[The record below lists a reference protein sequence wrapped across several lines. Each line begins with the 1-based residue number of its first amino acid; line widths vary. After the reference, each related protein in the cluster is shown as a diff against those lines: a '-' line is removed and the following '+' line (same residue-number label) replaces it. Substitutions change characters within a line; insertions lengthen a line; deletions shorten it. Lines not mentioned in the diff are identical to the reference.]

1 MENKTYKCFSIKRPK
16 DTVKVILIRH
26 KIEEQYSFVNL
37 TKGHICPCKF
47 HSVEDAMKDLE
58 EYKRRGDIIEYKE
71 IKL

>member
-1 MENKTYKCFSIKRPK
+1 MVKEIYKCFSIKRPK

-47 HSVEDAMKDLE
+47 HSVEAAMKDLE